1 MTTSDASP
9 GANNWM
15 LPAIDPAD
23 TPDARKRRSQ
33 QELELQKTT
42 AVENGFA
49 EGIAKGQAQIKERLA
64 RLDSLLS
71 QLSEPLKKVD
81 DAVANSL
88 VELSCRIARQ
98 VVRKELQLDR
108 TQIIA
113 IAREA
118 LQALPVAAR
127 DVRLSLHPEDAR
139 LFAEA
144 MADTGESRSWEL
156 IEDPLLSRG
165 GLKIVTET
173 SVVDASVEKRLDTII
188 GQLVD
193 DERTGRRSPDAET

>member
-1 MTTSDASP
+1 MTTSDASQ
-9 GANNWM
+9 GANSWS

-23 TPDARKRRSQ
+23 TPQARKRRAEQ
-33 QELELQKTT
+33 EQELQRTT
-42 AVENGFA
+42 AVEKGYA
-49 EGIAKGQAQIKERLA
+49 EGIAQGQAQIFEQLT
-64 RLDSLLS
+64 RLDGLIS
-71 QLSEPLKKVD
+71 QLSQPLRELD
-81 DAVANSL
+81 DSVAESL

-108 TQIIA
+108 AQIIA

-127 DVRLSLHPEDAR
+127 EVRLSLHPEDAH

-193 DERTGRRSPDAET
+193 DERTGRRNPDADG